1 MAFSLDTLHSFAR
14 EGGLQTLL
22 VAAAILIVTAIVSHM
37 VAKGLRRLLM
47 RDEVA
52 LPSSSI
58 FVNIARATLWVLG
71 LCVALSTC
79 FGIDV
84 SAAVAALGVGGI
96 ALSLGFKDT
105 ASNLI
110 GGLQVSLMGL
120 VVPGDNIRVGTSSGG
135 VEDVS
140 WRQTVVRPVDGQ
152 QIIIPNSIIK
162 TAALEKLPPA
172 TTVKIAVSIATDGS
186 ALDETAR
193 EMERRAA
200 AAVERVS
207 VLTEAPRVTFSEIA
221 EGSFKC
227 ALTFAVADAVQVS
240 VARDAVVRAIAP
252 LARGGAFVTDDAANR
267 TAGSA
272 EPSFAAAPDP
282 VSPSSA
288 KPGPLE

>member
-1 MAFSLDTLHSFAR
+1 MTFSLDALYAFAR
-14 EGGLQTLL
+14 ESGLQTLL
-22 VAAAILIVTAIVSHM
+22 VAAAVLIVTAIVSYI

-47 RDEVA
+47 HDEVA

-58 FVNIARATLWVLG
+58 FVNIARATLWILG
-71 LCVALSTC
+71 LCVVLSTC

-105 ASNLI
+105 VSNLI

-120 VVPGDNIRVGTSSGG
+120 VVPGDNIRVGTSSGV

-140 WRQTVVRPVDGQ
+140 WRQTVVRNVDGR
-152 QIIIPNSIIK
+152 QIIIPNSVIN
-162 TAALEKLPPA
+162 TVALEKLPPA
-172 TTVKIAVSIATDGS
+172 TTVKVAVSVATDGN

-200 AAVERVS
+200 AAVERVGTLAE
-207 VLTEAPRVTFSEIA
+207 VPRVTFSEIE

-227 ALTFAVADAVQVS
+227 TLTFAIADVAQVS
-240 VARDAVVRAIAP
+240 MARDAVVRAVAP
-252 LARGGAFVTDDAANR
+252 LARAGVVRAVAPLASAVAPATGDAANR
-267 TAGSA
+267 AADST
-272 EPSFAAAPDP
+272 EPPAVCP
-282 VSPSSA
+282 
-288 KPGPLE
+288 

>member
-22 VAAAILIVTAIVSHM
+22 VAAAILIITAIVSHM
-37 VAKGLRRLLM
+37 VAKGLRQLLM
-47 RDEVA
+47 HDEVA

-120 VVPGDNIRVGTSSGG
+120 VVPGDNIRVGTSSGV

-140 WRQTVVRPVDGQ
+140 WRQTVVRTVDGQ
-152 QIIIPNSIIK
+152 QIIIPNSIIN
-162 TAALEKLPPA
+162 TAALEKPHFVGLANKVVAPTDVKHLAGHDIVVLALPHGASGAITAALEKAAPA
-172 TTVKIAVSIATDGS
+172 QGATSLLIDCGADHRLTDSASWTAFYGEHSPYAEAWTYGS
-186 ALDETAR
+186 AIR
-193 EMERRAA
+193 
-200 AAVERVS
+200 
-207 VLTEAPRVTFSEIA
+207 PRSPT
-221 EGSFKC
+221 
-227 ALTFAVADAVQVS
+227 L
-240 VARDAVVRAIAP
+240 RM
-252 LARGGAFVTDDAANR
+252 
-267 TAGSA
+267 
-272 EPSFAAAPDP
+272 
-282 VSPSSA
+282 PSSRT
-288 KPGPLE
+288 

>member
-22 VAAAILIVTAIVSHM
+22 VAAAILIITAIVSHM
-37 VAKGLRRLLM
+37 VAKGLRQLLM
-47 RDEVA
+47 HDEVA

-120 VVPGDNIRVGTSSGG
+120 VVPGDNIRVGTSSGV

-140 WRQTVVRPVDGQ
+140 WRQTVVRTVDGQ
-152 QIIIPNSIIK
+152 QIIIPNSIIN

-172 TTVKIAVSIATDGS
+172 TTVKIAVSIATDGF

-200 AAVERVS
+200 AAVERVGA
-207 VLTEAPRVTFSEIA
+207 LTEAPRVTFSEIA

-240 VARDAVVRAIAP
+240 VARDAVVRAIAS

-272 EPSFAAAPDP
+272 EPSFAAAHDP